1 MDNYTVTFYC
11 RDCINVPQEEQA
23 RQEEVCGKVLEKL
36 LQHKLELVDFNL
48 TENYDTYPESHKKS
62 SSLRTIVEIKL
73 DLTRSDLTSRDAIY
87 NKCLYAMQ
95 QNKLYLS
102 NNAQTGRHGEERQ
115 LLVFDMKH
123 QAA

>member
-11 RDCINVPQEEQA
+11 RDCINVPQEENV
-23 RQEEVCGKVLEKL
+23 RQDKVCGEVLDKL

-48 TENYDTYPESHKKS
+48 TENYDTYPDSHKKS
-62 SSLRTIVEIKL
+62 STLRTIIEIKL
-73 DLTRSDLTSRDAIY
+73 DLTRADLASREAIY
-87 NKCLYAMQ
+87 NKCLYAML

-102 NNAQTGRHGEERQ
+102 KDAQAGHNGQERQ

>member
-11 RDCINVPQEEQA
+11 RECINIPQEENV
-23 RQEEVCGKVLEKL
+23 RQDKVCGEVLDKL

-48 TENYDTYPESHKKS
+48 TENYEMYPDSYKKS
-62 SSLRTIVEIKL
+62 GTLRSIIEIKL
-73 DLTRSDLTSRDAIY
+73 DLSRNDLSSREAIY

-95 QNKLYLS
+95 QNQLYLS
-102 NNAQTGRHGEERQ
+102 KDTEAGLNGSQRQ